1 MEETTISKMARPLH
15 DGSTSEPVG
24 NIQSEASRTFPPA
37 DVSACE
43 ASSSSTICEQNLPAS
58 RPTAPASRT
67 LASACQRHPSPSEN
81 HCQDRLEMA
90 EPSSTALERRH
101 CSCPESFSTGETTA
115 YGLRHT
121 AHEHSRVGMDTDV
134 SNQNDAQGDRPLA
147 GEIPVE
153 REIAL
158 RLRRIGDQ
166 MNDRYLQRRQNGQRQ
181 WWGPLRWHL
190 TQIISEIVAALYNP
204 LVDIL
209 PQN

>member
-1 MEETTISKMARPLH
+1 MARPLH

-24 NIQSEASRTFPPA
+24 NIQAEASRTFPR

-43 ASSSSTICEQNLPAS
+43 ASSSTICEQNLPVS
-58 RPTAPASRT
+58 HPTALTSHTLASMCQRRPASRGNPF
-67 LASACQRHPSPSEN
+67 QN
-81 HCQDRLEMA
+81 RLEMVNSWDP
-90 EPSSTALERRH
+90 EPSSTTFEQRN
-101 CSCPESFSTGETTA
+101 CSYPESFSTGETTA

-121 AHEHSRVGMDTDV
+121 AHDHSRVGMDTDV
-134 SNQNDAQGDRPLA
+134 SNQNDPQGDRPLA
-147 GEIPVE
+147 GEMPIE

-166 MNDRYLQRRQNGQRQ
+166 MNERYLQRMQIGQRQ

-190 TQIISEIVAALYNP
+190 TQIISEIVTALYNP

-209 PQN
+209 P